1 MLPFTF
7 LKFFNI
13 FQKQTTY
20 CELLRKEY
28 QKRAGLKIDAL
39 QNLCFVGVY
48 TLYFFYFVK
57 SCIRSI
63 AMKIDLLGRSIYF
76 FSKFFLIIVK

>member
-1 MLPFTF
+1 MLRFKF
-7 LKFFNI
+7 LKSFNK

-20 CELLRKEY
+20 CELLIKEC
-28 QKRAGLKIDAL
+28 QKRAGLKIDIL
-39 QNLCFVGVY
+39 QNLCFISVY
-48 TLYFFYFVK
+48 TLYSFYFVK